1 MPNCEWA
8 TDSDEVESVCN
19 SQCLKEKESATF
31 LKRYFSLGFIPDAGN
46 VPGND
51 LCILMHSNRVMIVT
65 LAKSNIY
72 LKKGIKEVDF
82 QVTSNTNRLENKLR
96 GKRKRGG
103 QFLGV
108 NSPLV
113 RLVLESGEE
122 VAVPAAIRGKLIE
135 VNQRL
140 VSNPKLLTSNTNTEG
155 YLAIVSPKLTEHED
169 IVKSLMKE
177 AEFEKL
183 RTEQMVCD
191 D

>member
-8 TDSDEVESVCN
+8 TDSDEVELVRN

-51 LCILMHSNRVMIVT
+51 LCVLMHSNRVMIIT
-65 LAKSNIY
+65 LAKSNVY
-72 LKKGIKEVDF
+72 LKKGVKEVNF
-82 QVTSNTNRLENKLR
+82 KVTGNTNRLENKVR
-96 GKRKRGG
+96 GKRKHGG
-103 QFLGV
+103 QFLGI

-122 VAVPAAIRGKLIE
+122 VVIPSAIRGKLIE

-140 VSNPKLLTSNTNTEG
+140 VTNPELLRTNTNTDG
-155 YLAIVSPKLTEHED
+155 YLAIVSPKLSEYED
-169 IVKSLMKE
+169 VVQSLMKE
-177 AEFEKL
+177 EEFEKL
-183 RTEQMVCD
+183 RV
-191 D
+191 